1 MAILRSV
8 AKTDTFETQR
18 QKINEIASDLFT
30 VQTSVGSGAFSMS
43 DGSAQQPA
51 LYFTN
56 ATDVGIFRGGKS
68 LYISAEGNTVA
79 NFSKDNLTV
88 LQDLKTLVS
97 AIPAGTNG
105 ITITN
110 GGSLY
115 ASGTFANVLLSGG
128 TGSGVR
134 AEVTVAP
141 LAGEITAGGGG
152 YTGGS
157 YLAVPLTGGSGTN
170 ALADITVIAFS
181 GTIQA
186 GGSGGNPLGAGQQAT
201 FTNVTLTGGSGSG
214 MLADIIVTDGGA
226 DVNVT
231 SVTIT
236 NQGSGYQANDVLSAP
251 PAQIGNVSGFQYVIV
266 GVGNVFEV
274 SIDLADDNYLVGDVL
289 SAADS
294 DLGGGGGSGFQFTV
308 TGVGIVEEVVVSNG
322 GDGYIVGDLLSV
334 DPIELSPAEEYWVK
348 MEYCQLVTFTGGTTG
363 SGFNVGDTLTY
374 NGDSRPIV
382 KKFNDAVTIEASGTT
397 GGTLTF
403 SAGLTADDGNGNTL
417 TVASIDDGEGNP
429 GALNYFFAP
438 TANGPWTNCQDF
450 TFEKNKRYIFDQTD
464 GSNAGHPLRWS
475 ATRDGIHTL
484 ISGAGANAV
493 YGEIYEGDEVDYN
506 YTSTAIAIVPN
517 DNTPTTLY
525 YFCEEGIADQL
536 NEHINEGGFNGRE
549 GVITVSGVAQVSGS
563 GAVFTV
569 AQVNNTSNIL
579 LQKDGTAQMGDTTV
593 SSLTTN
599 STLNVTGITTLSNNL
614 VIGASRFTVDF
625 NTGDTVVEG
634 NFTANGDLTF
644 PSDATIGSTLYVDS
658 TNNKVSIN
666 IDPAVTP
673 LTDDLEI
680 SGSFSNTGN
689 VKLSTDSV
697 STVIVGD
704 NQNVGG
710 TSEKLRVEGRA
721 YADGLNVTATGDV
734 VAPALSF
741 GSMSRVG
748 IGGNTTQQS
757 LFFTGSN
764 GEVLRITGSKGVFYR
779 DLDFDA
785 LSITSSS
792 IVTPASG
799 YDNGS
804 FSGAPAS
811 GGTGAGLIATL
822 TVSFYIPIG
831 EIATVGNISV
841 ADANRVAGTY
851 TLNTGYTVSGSGENA
866 EFEITIDALGAAS
879 IVVNNGGIG
888 FIVGETITIPGG
900 TLSPGQQTA
909 GADLTFDVATCT
921 ADPGAGYSGSTYQSV
936 TVTGGSGTG
945 AEAEVTVG
953 LGGEIENII
962 ITNIGSNYVV
972 GDVIGIDYTTMVD
985 NTVFPPAA
993 STQPSTPASFTIR
1006 ADGALVKVEIQDP
1019 GDGYATGDILTF
1031 PSLQGTPTP
1040 TTTPEFKITGVT
1052 TTNNARITK
1061 TGDITTGSLSTTG
1074 AGINVDGRI
1083 LIDGNTFSA
1092 GLDEDLVVTPGS
1104 SQKVLSVS
1112 GTGGIKLPVGDST
1125 NRPPASTT
1133 GIIRYN
1139 TATQQYEGSNGSDF
1153 ISLGGVR
1160 DVDGNTYILAE
1171 ETVGA
1176 NDNTLWFYNDATNT
1190 VRLTTSELT
1199 LITPQVIASRE
1210 IAPPKVEWE
1219 AGAAATAAVL
1229 PAVNYVYFGDN
1240 LYSVDSSGTFD
1251 TDENNAPSHTAGTV
1265 TNGSVDLTYVSSVFG
1280 PLTFKASNITLDA
1293 TLTLSGLDIYSY
1305 NSTALILD
1313 NSLATTE
1320 IAFGKE
1326 NGVPDT
1332 LALFT
1337 QAGEFQINRS
1347 YDTTDPQ
1354 NNLTVLDKT
1363 LKFIELDDVLIK
1375 TTSADLV
1382 KGTSDTTS
1390 FDIYD
1395 PTIHS
1400 AAKVMII
1407 ADNATTDERH
1417 MVEYSVVSSGTDI
1430 FVTEFGSVHTAT
1442 ELFQVTFDFA
1452 AGGEVRVSPTLNA
1465 SLTAGDAVKIVS
1477 TFTVTKK

>member
-56 ATDVGIFRGGKS
+56 ATDVGLFRGGES

-105 ITITN
+105 ITVTN

-226 DVNVT
+226 EVNVT
-231 SVTIT
+231 NVTIT

-251 PAQIGNVSGFQYVIV
+251 PAQIGNVSGFEFIIV
-266 GVGNVFEV
+266 GVGNVSQV

-475 ATRDGIHTL
+475 TTRDGIHTL
-484 ISGAGANAV
+484 ISGVGANAV
-493 YGEIYEGDEVDYN
+493 YGGIYEGDEVDYN

-563 GAVFTV
+563 GAIFTV

-593 SSLTTN
+593 NALIAN

-614 VIGASRFTVDF
+614 VIGASKFTVDF

-644 PSDATIGSTLYVDS
+644 PGDAAFGSTLYVDS
-658 TNNKVSIN
+658 VNSKVSIN

-673 LTDDLEI
+673 LTKEFEI
-680 SGSFSNTGN
+680 AGTFANSGSVELASDASATLKVGDPA
-689 VKLSTDSV
+689 VLSTGARLEVDGNTFTKGKFVAEATSNILEPTYTFNGSERVGLLASSANNTLSV
-697 STVIVGD
+697 SSTTGELIKFEPLVISSYRNTNYD
-704 NQNVGG
+704 
-710 TSEKLRVEGRA
+710 KL
-721 YADGLNVTATGDV
+721 
-734 VAPALSF
+734 
-741 GSMSRVG
+741 
-748 IGGNTTQQS
+748 
-757 LFFTGSN
+757 
-764 GEVLRITGSKGVFYR
+764 EVLTSTLETGEGYVIGTYSGVEYE
-779 DLDFDA
+779 
-785 LSITSSS
+785 
-792 IVTPASG
+792 
-799 YDNGS
+799 
-804 FSGAPAS
+804 
-811 GGTGAGLIATL
+811 GGTGAGFFGNV
-822 TVSFYIPIG
+822 TVAF
-831 EIATVGNISV
+831 TVTTTN
-841 ADANRVAGTY
+841 AGV
-851 TLNTGYTVSGSGENA
+851 GYTDGTDFNGSFTSA
-866 EFEITIDALGAAS
+866 
-879 IVVNNGGIG
+879 
-888 FIVGETITIPGG
+888 
-900 TLSPGQQTA
+900 
-909 GADLTFDVATCT
+909 
-921 ADPGAGYSGSTYQSV
+921 
-936 TVTGGSGTG
+936 GSGTG
-945 AEAEVTVG
+945 ATCSFDIVSGA
-953 LGGEIENII
+953 
-962 ITNIGSNYVV
+962 ITNLVITDGGSGYVSGEV
-972 GDVIGIDYTTMVD
+972 LTLDSLQIFDNAGD
-985 NTVFPPAA
+985 P
-993 STQPSTPASFTIR
+993 STQ
-1006 ADGALVKVEIQDP
+1006 
-1019 GDGYATGDILTF
+1019 
-1031 PSLQGTPTP
+1031 TP
-1040 TTTPEFKITGVT
+1040 TTDATFAVDKLGAITVVEVAASGEGYLAGDTLNIPNGNSIEQGWTTSFLLFSGGYQYTTGEFFYVDNRLYEVTADGTSDNLPPTHTSGSFQNGTATVDFVRYIKHTYSIATTSTSTTVAIDKDLGKITLD
-1052 TTNNARITK
+1052 ALE
-1061 TGDITTGSLSTTG
+1061 TTGSGIVVDNKLS
-1074 AGINVDGRI
+1074 
-1083 LIDGNTFSA
+1083 IDGNVIASLA
-1092 GLDEDLVVTPGS
+1092 DEDIVVTPGTT
-1104 SQKVLSVS
+1104 QKVLSVS

-1125 NRPPASTT
+1125 NRPAATNI

-1210 IAPPKVEWE
+1210 ISPPRVEWE

-1251 TDENNAPSHTAGTV
+1251 ADENNAPTHIAGTV

-1313 NSLATTE
+1313 NSLTTTE

-1390 FDIYD
+1390 FNIYD

-1452 AGGEVRVSPTLNA
+1452 AGGEVRVSPTLNG